1 LEGKVRRVM
10 TQPRWLSAA
19 HALTFGA
26 CAWFS
31 PALASAQEAITDR
44 PPPAAPAPEPDLPSR
59 AAPVNL
65 ALTGAAVTG
74 IWYGAALG
82 SSFIW
87 SNGDYARDLR
97 IPIAGPFM
105 ALDDMSCPKSKD
117 PNCTTLLIVMRVIAA
132 SIDGV
137 GQATGLALALES
149 LLMPTA
155 APRRTPRDTSRGIRP
170 IPFVAGR
177 DAVGIG
183 FAGEL

>member
-1 LEGKVRRVM
+1 M
-10 TQPRWLSAA
+10 TQPRWLSAVL
-19 HALTFGA
+19 ALTFGA
-26 CAWFS
+26 CAWLS
-31 PALASAQEAITDR
+31 PATAAAQESIPQR
-44 PPPAAPAPEPDLPSR
+44 AALPSPAPEPDLPSR

-65 ALTGAAVTG
+65 ALTGAAITG
-74 IWYGAALG
+74 VWYGAALG
-82 SSFIW
+82 TSFIW
-87 SNGDYARDLR
+87 SQGDYARDLR

-105 ALDDMSCPKSKD
+105 ALDDMNCPVSKD

-155 APRRTPRDTSRGIRP
+155 APRRSTRDTRRGIRP